1 MRACMCNVCKYVY
14 VQHVYARTCVC
25 PNLVVKGMG
34 AKGGGIFAWES
45 YELGVCLK
53 RFRGAEGMKRKNDS
67 TNHRGRK
74 REEIGKNN
82 KESPMY

>member
-1 MRACMCNVCKYVY
+1 
-14 VQHVYARTCVC
+14 
-25 PNLVVKGMG
+25 MG